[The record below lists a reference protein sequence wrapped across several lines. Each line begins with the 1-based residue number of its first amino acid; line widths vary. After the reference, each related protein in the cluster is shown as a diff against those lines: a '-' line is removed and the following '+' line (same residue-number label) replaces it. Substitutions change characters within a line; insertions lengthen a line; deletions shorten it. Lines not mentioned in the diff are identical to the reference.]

1 MDSLLRYLLIPLAF
15 ANCKSIPPGDP
26 YDAVVDAGVLK
37 SVRILAEKSDHL
49 NLSNLGIV
57 EIEPGVFEDVKV
69 KKLTL
74 EFNKIGVLTSDMFSG
89 VGPYLEELNLA
100 SNDIGI
106 SLGAFTGMDNLKI
119 LDISKNPLS
128 SIIHKEFAGI
138 PRNAEIIVKD
148 NSIRTINARSF
159 DILDEEEDDDENGYN
174 RKKRTGFWDVPADVP
189 TDELTPLGES
199 IHILTLVDHIV
210 DDEDTHPNQKSETRV
225 VVCIENS
232 VLLKVGVLEDGE
244 KVEANC
250 NETIIDRGVA
260 YVNLENL
267 GIRSVAKNWYQL
279 HQIRMNYI
287 DLNNNQIEEF
297 SPELVNDL
305 PKSVSILDLS
315 NNLIKHIRKDSG
327 SNENMKMI
335 ILRNNLIE
343 DIEPGSFEFPKLWG
357 LYLSGNK
364 IEDISF
370 ISSLPES
377 TCLLYLNRNNI
388 ERIPQAVFSRLK
400 NLYQLNLGSNKIPK
414 VHDNAFEGLD
424 SLIALNMDKNQISE
438 IDEGGF
444 NGLKNISYIYLSEN
458 LLSKFNGGT
467 FSGLRQLEEL
477 KINKNKFRKIGID
490 VIGRLPVNLKTL
502 ELKDNGIEDI
512 EPGYFANVPKDT
524 LATKDHKI
532 TGIQQ
537 ARFDSQVG
545 NFMKAPNSIQHLHLS
560 GNLIREILPG
570 TLEGLNSL
578 IDLDIGRN
586 PITRLVNGAFHGIAK
601 TYHGYVSIEDNKLE
615 VIEAGIFGEV

>member
-1 MDSLLRYLLIPLAF
+1 MDSLLRYLLVPLAF
-15 ANCKSIPPGDP
+15 ANCKSIPLGDP
-26 YDAVVDAGVLK
+26 YDVVVDAGVLK
-37 SVRILAEKSDHL
+37 SVRIPAEKSDHL

-57 EIEPGVFEDVKV
+57 EIEAGVFEDVKV

-106 SLGAFTGMDNLKI
+106 SVGAFTGMDNLKI
-119 LDISKNPLS
+119 LDISKNPL
-128 SIIHKEFAGI
+128 
-138 PRNAEIIVKD
+138 N
-148 NSIRTINARSF
+148 
-159 DILDEEEDDDENGYN
+159 
-174 RKKRTGFWDVPADVP
+174 
-189 TDELTPLGES
+189 
-199 IHILTLVDHIV
+199 HIV

-244 KVEANC
+244 NVEANC

-305 PKSVSILDLS
+305 PESVSILDLS
-315 NNLIKHIRKDSG
+315 NNLIKYIRKDSG

-370 ISSLPES
+370 VSSLPET

-388 ERIPQAVFSRLK
+388 ERIPDAVFSRLR

-414 VHDNAFEGLD
+414 VHNNAFEGLD

-458 LLSKFNGGT
+458 SLSKFNGST

-477 KINKNKFRKIGID
+477 KINKNKFRKIGVD

-524 LATKDHKI
+524 LATKDNKI

-570 TLEGLNSL
+570 TLKGLNSL

-615 VIEAGIFGEV
+615 VIEAGIFSEV